1 LHGANLRAF
10 CSAVG
15 ICLCRPWGRY
25 LPAHACLCIGS
36 MCVYVC
42 MCAMMQRWA
51 HLILPLGQPLQPLQ
65 SLLLRQTLMMNP
77 AGINRARFI
86 RCRFARNGAFAL
98 FVLVNAGRDASYLTA
113 YAPDGPGR
121 AWSLVKKVSRVG
133 WGQLGAAGAVFCED
147 SGVRLQACCE

>member
-1 LHGANLRAF
+1 
-10 CSAVG
+10 
-15 ICLCRPWGRY
+15 
-25 LPAHACLCIGS
+25 
-36 MCVYVC
+36 
-42 MCAMMQRWA
+42 MMQRWA
-51 HLILPLGQPLQPLQ
+51 HLILSLGQPLQPLQ

-133 WGQLGAAGAVFCED
+133 WGQLELFSVKILVSVCRHAVSDKTARELLLAHGPAGK
-147 SGVRLQACCE
+147 